1 MNTKENE
8 THIEPETEIDN
19 SSSCSAE
26 KLAAL
31 QSMLQTKNLELIF
44 QQLEIIRLYS
54 KYCVYMFISQL
65 ITLGVIIG
73 GIAAI
78 LDK

>member
-1 MNTKENE
+1 
-8 THIEPETEIDN
+8 
-19 SSSCSAE
+19 
-26 KLAAL
+26 
-31 QSMLQTKNLELIF
+31 MLQTKNLELIF

-65 ITLGVIIG
+65 ITLGVILG